1 MSLVNDM
8 LNDLEKRRLEQ
19 PAQGENLEWL
29 TGQAPA
35 QKKSKRPLYIAVLLL
50 ALVVV
55 SVLLLQQYQL
65 NSSLPVAQQL
75 LTQHGN
81 MAAKTAVVNEIAS
94 PDADTDAAPSPSIE
108 PARISAIDF
117 EKNAQGL
124 LIHINAT
131 QAVDYQITQGS
142 QQLEISVDK
151 VTAQLPQQLAP
162 VQPPI
167 KAVSFRPQNEGMVL
181 LFDLQRAI
189 TIKSERINNG
199 QLQLLIAPEPA
210 VVSAKPVAP
219 AKPVAAKSVATMPL
233 PAAVNKTNAA
243 TPPMKTS
250 TPLTL
255 GQQDSLVVKEA
266 TAAIRSGDEA
276 AAEDKLQ
283 RFLQRY
289 PEAPAANTLLIEL
302 LIKQNRLAAA
312 QTLLDTQ
319 PALISQSS
327 ALRRLQAHLLVLNKD
342 PEKAVQL
349 LLSKQ
354 PDIKSETPYYELLAM
369 AAQRAQQ
376 YSLSVQVYK
385 SLLRF
390 DAGQGSWW
398 VGLAISEELMGLK
411 ADARADFLQAMRAGR
426 ITPSLRDYARS
437 RYDALAGAVN
447 VYPSSSAEG
456 ANGE

>member
-81 MAAKTAVVNEIAS
+81 TAVKTAVVNEMPS
-94 PDADTDAAPSPSIE
+94 PDTDAAPSPSIE
-108 PARISAIDF
+108 PARISAINF

-219 AKPVAAKSVATMPL
+219 AKPVATTPL

-255 GQQDSLVVKEA
+255 GQQDSLVIKEA

-312 QTLLDTQ
+312 QTLLDKQ